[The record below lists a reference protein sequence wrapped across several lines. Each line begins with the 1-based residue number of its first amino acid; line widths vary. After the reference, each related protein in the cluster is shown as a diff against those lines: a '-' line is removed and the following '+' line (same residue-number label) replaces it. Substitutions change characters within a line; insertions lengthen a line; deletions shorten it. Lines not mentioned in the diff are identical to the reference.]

1 MRNKNTTY
9 TNNALF
15 EDLMDTISIN
25 DVSNKRTASQRLT
38 DTLGDVTGLYNGDDV
53 LGFEFFIAY
62 NGLNKGIFF
71 ERKQHYIRTY
81 DCLLTLLDEVHFIKR
96 YAVKTVI
103 ESDWLDDI
111 EKKNLSS
118 EEFEAFIDELESYGT
133 GNFSLDFIVTFD
145 ADEKCSQMR
154 FYIDMKNLQQ
164 SLRVSYFGKVSN
176 FTFST
181 NNPDSITEVALDMNS
196 KLPIHKL
203 NQIYSELYPD
213 IVQKDYR
220 DDLFYNRVQKYI
232 ASGRLNQFI
241 VLDWIDTHPA
251 DFGRMK
257 MRYLGYQLEQ
267 IDQFSNVAT
276 YNHFI
281 EFYGDVKSTTND
293 MIAFIERYVINHINS
308 QDISQLHHERSE
320 RVGTINF
327 YIICSDSEIDD
338 PKSTEFSK
346 TLTYKKDDKFKFN
359 IYILNESLRK
369 IDVKDGEKVPQ
380 SMNVMSWQEFEGLKN
395 RYNRMK
401 SSF

>member
-118 EEFEAFIDELESYGT
+118 EQFEAFIDELESYGT

-181 NNPDSITEVALDMNS
+181 NNPDSITEVTLDMNS

-308 QDISQLHHERSE
+308 QDIAQLHHERSE

>member
-1 MRNKNTTY
+1 MRNKKIIY

-38 DTLGDVTGLYNGDDV
+38 DMLGVDNNLYNGDDV
-53 LGFEFFIAY
+53 LEFEFVIAY

-71 ERKQHYIRTY
+71 ERKRHYIRMY

-96 YAVKTVI
+96 YAVKIFI

-118 EEFEAFIDELESYGT
+118 DEFEAFIDELETYRT
-133 GNFSLDFIVTFD
+133 GDFSLEFIVTFD

-164 SLRVSYFGKVSN
+164 SLRVSYFGKVSR
-176 FTFST
+176 FSFST
-181 NNPDSITEVALDMNS
+181 NNLDSITTIALDMNS

-213 IVQKDYR
+213 IVQKEYR
-220 DDLFYNRVQKYI
+220 DDLFYNKVQKYI
-232 ASGRLNQFI
+232 ASGSLNQFI
-241 VLDWIDTHPA
+241 VLDWINTHPA
-251 DFGRMK
+251 NFGRMK
-257 MRYLGYQLEQ
+257 MRYLGYQLEH
-267 IDQFSNVAT
+267 IDQLSNVAT
-276 YNHFI
+276 FNHFI
-281 EFYGDVKSTTND
+281 EFYGDAKSTTND

-308 QDISQLHHERSE
+308 QDVAQLHHERSE
-320 RVGTINF
+320 SVGTINF
-327 YIICSDSEIDD
+327 YIICSEPEIED

-346 TLTYKKDDKFKFN
+346 TLIYKKDDRFKFN
-359 IYILNESLRK
+359 IYILDESLRK
-369 IDVKDGEKVPQ
+369 IYIKDGQKVPQ
-380 SMNVMSWQEFEGLKN
+380 SMNVVSWQEFEGLKN
-395 RYNRMK
+395 RYKKIKN
-401 SSF
+401 SF

>member
-118 EEFEAFIDELESYGT
+118 DGFEAFIDELETYRT
-133 GNFSLDFIVTFD
+133 GNFSLDFIVNFD

-181 NNPDSITEVALDMNS
+181 NNPDSIAEVSLDMNN

-213 IVQKDYR
+213 IV
-220 DDLFYNRVQKYI
+220 
-232 ASGRLNQFI
+232 
-241 VLDWIDTHPA
+241 
-251 DFGRMK
+251 
-257 MRYLGYQLEQ
+257 
-267 IDQFSNVAT
+267 
-276 YNHFI
+276 
-281 EFYGDVKSTTND
+281 
-293 MIAFIERYVINHINS
+293 
-308 QDISQLHHERSE
+308 
-320 RVGTINF
+320 
-327 YIICSDSEIDD
+327 
-338 PKSTEFSK
+338 
-346 TLTYKKDDKFKFN
+346 
-359 IYILNESLRK
+359 
-369 IDVKDGEKVPQ
+369 
-380 SMNVMSWQEFEGLKN
+380 
-395 RYNRMK
+395 
-401 SSF
+401 

>member
-308 QDISQLHHERSE
+308 QDIAQLHHERSE

-327 YIICSDSEIDD
+327 YIICSDPEIDD

>member
-203 NQIYSELYPD
+203 NQIYSELYPN

-308 QDISQLHHERSE
+308 QDIAQLHHERSE

-327 YIICSDSEIDD
+327 YIICSDQEIDD
-338 PKSTEFSK
+338 PKSTVFSK

-401 SSF
+401 SRF

>member
-1 MRNKNTTY
+1 MRNKKTTS
-9 TNNALF
+9 TDNALF
-15 EDLMDTISIN
+15 EDLMDTITIN

-38 DTLGDVTGLYNGDDV
+38 DTLGDAAGMYNGDDV

-81 DCLLTLLDEVHFIKR
+81 DCLLTMLDEVHFIKR
-96 YAVKTVI
+96 YAIKTVI
-103 ESDWLDDI
+103 DSDWLDEI

-145 ADEKCSQMR
+145 ADERCSQMR

-181 NNPDSITEVALDMNS
+181 NNPDSIAEVSLDMNN

-220 DDLFYNRVQKYI
+220 DDLFYNRVQKYV

-257 MRYLGYQLEQ
+257 MRYLGYQLEEM
-267 IDQFSNVAT
+267 DQFQNVAT

-308 QDISQLHHERSE
+308 QDIAQLHHERSE

-327 YIICSDSEIDD
+327 YIICSDQEIEDS
-338 PKSTEFSK
+338 KSTEFNK

-369 IDVKDGEKVPQ
+369 IDIKDGEKVPQ

>member
-1 MRNKNTTY
+1 MRNKKIIY

-38 DTLGDVTGLYNGDDV
+38 DMLGDDNDLYNGDDV
-53 LGFEFFIAY
+53 LEFEFVIAY

-71 ERKQHYIRTY
+71 ERKRHYIRTY

-118 EEFEAFIDELESYGT
+118 DEFEAFIDELETYRT
-133 GNFSLDFIVTFD
+133 GDFSLEFIVTFD

-164 SLRVSYFGKVSN
+164 ALRVSYFGKVSN

-181 NNPDSITEVALDMNS
+181 NNLDSITKVVLDMNS
-196 KLPIHKL
+196 KLPINKL

-213 IVQKDYR
+213 IVQKEYR

-241 VLDWIDTHPA
+241 VLDWINTHPS

-257 MRYLGYQLEQ
+257 MRYLGYQLEHM
-267 IDQFSNVAT
+267 DQFSDVAT
-276 YNHFI
+276 FNHFI

-308 QDISQLHHERSE
+308 QDVAQLHHERSE

-327 YIICSDSEIDD
+327 YIICSEPEIED

-346 TLTYKKDDKFKFN
+346 TLIYKKDDRFKFN

-369 IDVKDGEKVPQ
+369 IDIKDGEKVPQ
-380 SMNVMSWQEFEGLKN
+380 SMNIMSWQEFEGIKN
-395 RYNRMK
+395 RYNK
-401 SSF
+401 IKNSF

>member
-1 MRNKNTTY
+1 
-9 TNNALF
+9 
-15 EDLMDTISIN
+15 MDTISIN

-203 NQIYSELYPD
+203 N
-213 IVQKDYR
+213 
-220 DDLFYNRVQKYI
+220 
-232 ASGRLNQFI
+232 
-241 VLDWIDTHPA
+241 
-251 DFGRMK
+251 
-257 MRYLGYQLEQ
+257 
-267 IDQFSNVAT
+267 
-276 YNHFI
+276 
-281 EFYGDVKSTTND
+281 
-293 MIAFIERYVINHINS
+293 
-308 QDISQLHHERSE
+308 
-320 RVGTINF
+320 
-327 YIICSDSEIDD
+327 
-338 PKSTEFSK
+338 
-346 TLTYKKDDKFKFN
+346 
-359 IYILNESLRK
+359 
-369 IDVKDGEKVPQ
+369 
-380 SMNVMSWQEFEGLKN
+380 
-395 RYNRMK
+395 
-401 SSF
+401 

>member
-308 QDISQLHHERSE
+308 QDIAQLHHERSE

>member
-38 DTLGDVTGLYNGDDV
+38 DTLGDVTGMYNGDDV

-81 DCLLTLLDEVHFIKR
+81 DCLLTMLDEVHFIKR
-96 YAVKTVI
+96 YAIKTVI
-103 ESDWLDDI
+103 DSDWLDEI

-133 GNFSLDFIVTFD
+133 GNFSLSFIVTFD
-145 ADEKCSQMR
+145 ADERCSQMR
-154 FYIDMKNLQQ
+154 FYIDMKNLQK
-164 SLRVSYFGKVSN
+164 SLRVSYFGKVSD
-176 FTFST
+176 FTFFT
-181 NNPDSITEVALDMNS
+181 LNPDSIAEVALDMNS

-257 MRYLGYQLEQ
+257 MRYFGY
-267 IDQFSNVAT
+267 
-276 YNHFI
+276 
-281 EFYGDVKSTTND
+281 
-293 MIAFIERYVINHINS
+293 
-308 QDISQLHHERSE
+308 
-320 RVGTINF
+320 
-327 YIICSDSEIDD
+327 
-338 PKSTEFSK
+338 
-346 TLTYKKDDKFKFN
+346 
-359 IYILNESLRK
+359 
-369 IDVKDGEKVPQ
+369 
-380 SMNVMSWQEFEGLKN
+380 
-395 RYNRMK
+395 
-401 SSF
+401 

>member
-71 ERKQHYIRTY
+71 GRKQHYIRTY

-308 QDISQLHHERSE
+308 QDIAQLHHERSE

-380 SMNVMSWQEFEGLKN
+380 SMNVMPWQEFEGLKN